1 MNTIRR
7 APLSEPVLMLFLFI
21 ASGNGNESADDEGL
35 QTAIQLSLEEAQHAN
50 STKLEEDKKTDAV
63 KTGMHEKPS
72 FLSLHLILI
81 LSPVSS
87 LPPLPLFCDTRA

>member
-7 APLSEPVLMLFLFI
+7 APLSEPVLMLFLFT

-50 STKLEEDKKTDAV
+50 STKLEEDKKSGKLEKEMEKQIDPELNIYLKNDKNTEDMLGSLL
-63 KTGMHEKPS
+63 KGMG
-72 FLSLHLILI
+72 I
-81 LSPVSS
+81 
-87 LPPLPLFCDTRA
+87 